1 MSKWI
6 FQLVIVM
13 YKSLFAVTKTLQR
26 TRLDSLGE
34 GVSRRLPGVETCL
47 YAPGKHQDPNKEL
60 TKADDL
66 AAATFLSAD

>member
-6 FQLVIVM
+6 FQLAIVM
-13 YKSLFAVTKTLQR
+13 YKSLFAVTKTWQR
-26 TRLDSLGE
+26 TRLDGVGE
-34 GVSRRLPGVETCL
+34 GVSRGVPGAETCL

-60 TKADDL
+60 TEADDL

>member
-34 GVSRRLPGVETCL
+34 GVSR
-47 YAPGKHQDPNKEL
+47 GKAQRAVSK
-60 TKADDL
+60 
-66 AAATFLSAD
+66 SAQC